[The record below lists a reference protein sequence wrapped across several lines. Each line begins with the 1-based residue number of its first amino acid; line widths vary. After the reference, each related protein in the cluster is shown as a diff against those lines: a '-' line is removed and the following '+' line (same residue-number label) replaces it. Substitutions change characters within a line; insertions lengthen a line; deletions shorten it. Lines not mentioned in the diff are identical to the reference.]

1 MLAVT
6 SGLQLLP
13 SFDGPQFYPL
23 SFPHDSVD
31 PMLNFCITDPN
42 LLLFIFFSLFS
53 TKTSCVSDPTS
64 ISSVSD
70 PRRRNRSVLQV
81 VLSDIC
87 IPVETDSPT
96 HTTSNLLTRTLTHR
110 NDGSWRDHWMW
121 HHHPFLVYA
130 IQSFF
135 FWLRP
140 FFAPFHVIFAPF
152 VIAWRATIFFI
163 MNVLL
168 SLWTLCFRSHSH
180 VILCWMSSR
189 HPVSLAI

>member
-1 MLAVT
+1 MSHKELDVSNSSVPAFYSKNIVLTDVLFPLDYLCNRGAISMLAVT
-6 SGLQLLP
+6 SGVQLLP

-53 TKTSCVSDPTS
+53 AKTSCVSDPTS

-96 HTTSNLLTRTLTHR
+96 HTTSSLLTGTLTHR
-110 NDGSWRDHWMW
+110 DDGS
-121 HHHPFLVYA
+121 
-130 IQSFF
+130 
-135 FWLRP
+135 
-140 FFAPFHVIFAPF
+140 
-152 VIAWRATIFFI
+152 
-163 MNVLL
+163 
-168 SLWTLCFRSHSH
+168 
-180 VILCWMSSR
+180 
-189 HPVSLAI
+189 

>member
-1 MLAVT
+1 MGHNST
-6 SGLQLLP
+6 
-13 SFDGPQFYPL
+13 
-23 SFPHDSVD
+23 PHSRYDSVD

-53 TKTSCVSDPTS
+53 AKTSCVSDPTS

-96 HTTSNLLTRTLTHR
+96 HTTSSLLTGTLTR
-110 NDGSWRDHWMW
+110 RDDGSWRDHWMW
-121 HHHPFLVYA
+121 HHHLSRSIA

-140 FFAPFHVIFAPF
+140 FFRFHVIFAPF
-152 VIAWRATIFFI
+152 IIALAGHNF
-163 MNVLL
+163 
-168 SLWTLCFRSHSH
+168 SLWMSYWVHGHRALDSTSSFISSSDELGYLVVFLKL
-180 VILCWMSSR
+180 ILNSR
-189 HPVSLAI
+189 LPFWLTDVF